1 MAFDDSL
8 RWVVLFSTFFY
19 LTAESKSV
27 FYLNFSDDYLDKFG
41 YCYEVDAQ
49 IPRPCS
55 FGTSIKLLSLSLIS
69 EMKNFFFNACRVMR
83 QEIKIWRIIQ
93 IMERRKISKH
103 VSIISNIKTFY
114 ERVS

>member
-49 IPRPCS
+49 TDLVHVQS
-55 FGTSIKLLSLSLIS
+55 ELLSS
-69 EMKNFFFNACRVMR
+69 C
-83 QEIKIWRIIQ
+83 
-93 IMERRKISKH
+93 
-103 VSIISNIKTFY
+103 
-114 ERVS
+114 